1 MAANGFLILFWDF
14 VLIAVGIAILIKASD
29 ITVDAASMIAKSIG
43 VSELLIGLSVTS
55 IGTSIPEIATTTT
68 ASLAHARGVAAA
80 AGVGIGNIVGS
91 NITQITLILGAA
103 ALFKSLDIQ
112 KKALLRDGLMML
124 LASVLL
130 ILALSDGMITNVE
143 GMILATIYI
152 AYLYFIFKS
161 ETMSGE
167 KRELESKY
175 KTVGVLIIGLAG
187 VVFGAKLLVDS
198 SITIAEHFG
207 ISSSIIGLTIVAVGT
222 SLPELAVSVTAA
234 IKGMSGLSI
243 GNLIGSNITDP
254 LFSMGIAAS
263 VNSKGL
269 PVDPAILKYDAPI
282 LIGVI
287 VLALYLMGTEW
298 RLSRREGALLVVV
311 YLFYLY
317 VNFVI
322 KV

>member
-1 MAANGFLILFWDF
+1 MGVNGLEILLLDF
-14 VLIAVGIAILIKASD
+14 VLMAVGMVILIKGSD
-29 ITVDAASMIAKSIG
+29 ITVEAAVLIAKSLG
-43 VSELLIGLSVTS
+43 VSELVIGLTVTS

-68 ASLAHARGVAAA
+68 ASLASARGVVGA

-112 KKALLRDGLMML
+112 KKALFRDGMMML
-124 LASVLL
+124 TASVLL
-130 ILALSDGMITNVE
+130 VFALWDGVVTNIE
-143 GMILATIYI
+143 GMTLATLYLM
-152 AYLYFIFKS
+152 YLYFIFKT
-161 ETMSGE
+161 EKMKGE
-167 KRELESKY
+167 KKGIDSKY
-175 KTVGVLIIGLAG
+175 KTLGMLIIGLVA
-187 VVFGAKLLVDS
+187 VLYGANMLVS
-198 SITIAEHFG
+198 SAINVADYFG

-234 IKGMSGLSI
+234 IKGLSGLSI

-254 LFSMGIAAS
+254 LFSLGIAAS
-263 VNSKGL
+263 VNPVGM
-269 PVDPAILKYDAPI
+269 PVDPAILRYDAPF
-282 LIGVI
+282 LIGAT
-287 VLALYLMGTEW
+287 VLALFLMGTEW
-298 RLSRREGALLVVV
+298 KISKREGALLVLV